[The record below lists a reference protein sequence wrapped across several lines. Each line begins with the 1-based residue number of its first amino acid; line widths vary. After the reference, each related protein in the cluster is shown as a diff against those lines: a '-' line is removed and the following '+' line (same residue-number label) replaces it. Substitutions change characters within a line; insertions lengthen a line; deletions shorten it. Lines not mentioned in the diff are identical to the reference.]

1 MEIVNT
7 PENIANNTGI
17 VLTLGFFDG
26 VHQGHKTLISTT
38 IAKAK
43 ALGLQSAVMTFWPHP
58 RLVLGKDPG
67 NLFFL
72 TTLPEKSELI
82 AKLGVDFFIVQEF
95 NETLAAME
103 AEEFVRFLAEDYKV
117 RHFVVGKNHRF
128 GKMAKGDFML
138 LEQLAPKYSYTVEAF
153 EPIQESSQNISST
166 NIRNAL
172 TDGELDHANNM
183 LGYPYLL
190 AGTIETG
197 RQLGRTIGFPTAN
210 IKPNDHLKLVPAH
223 GVYAVLLHV
232 DGKVEKG
239 MMNIGIRP
247 TVDNSLAR
255 TIEVHIINFNADIY
269 NHRIEVAFV
278 KKLRDEIKFPSI
290 EHLKTQLQV
299 DRNHAIE
306 VLENKNLDDFKN
318 YFLTLTV

>member
-1 MEIVNT
+1 MEIINT
-7 PENIANNTGI
+7 PENITNNTGI
-17 VLTLGFFDG
+17 AITLGFFDG
-26 VHQGHKTLISTT
+26 VHHGHKTLINTT
-38 IAKAK
+38 TAKAK
-43 ALGLQSAVMTFWPHP
+43 ADGLQSAVMTFWPHP

-82 AKLGVDFFIVQEF
+82 AKLGVDYFIVQEF
-95 NETLAAME
+95 NEAFAAME
-103 AEEFVRFLAEDYKV
+103 AEEFVRFLAEDYNV
-117 RHFVVGKNHRF
+117 RHFVVGKDHHF
-128 GKMAKGDFML
+128 GRMAKGNFEL
-138 LEQLAPKYSYTVEAF
+138 LEQLAPRYGYTVEAF
-153 EPIQESSQNISST
+153 DPIQESSHNISST

-172 TDGELDHANNM
+172 ASGDLEQANNM

-190 AGTIETG
+190 AGIIETG

-210 IKPNDHLKLVPAH
+210 IKPNDPLKLVPAH

-269 NHRIEVAFV
+269 NHQIEVAFI

-290 EHLKTQLQV
+290 DNLKTQLHL

>member
-7 PENIANNTGI
+7 PENIANNRGL

-26 VHQGHKTLISTT
+26 VHQGHKTLINTT
-38 IAKAK
+38 IARAK
-43 ALGLQSAVMTFWPHP
+43 ASGLQSAVMTFWPHP
-58 RLVLGKDPG
+58 RIVLGKDPS

-82 AKLGVDFFIVQEF
+82 AKLEVDYFIVQEF
-95 NETLAAME
+95 NETLAAIE
-103 AEEFVRFLAEDYKV
+103 AEEFIRTLVEDYKV

-128 GKMAKGDFML
+128 GKMAKGDFKL
-138 LEQLAPKYSYTVEAF
+138 LEELSQKYGYTVEAF
-153 EPIQESSQNISST
+153 DQIQNSSQNISST

-172 TDGELDHANNM
+172 TSGNLEQANSM

-210 IKPNDHLKLVPAH
+210 IKPNDPLKLVPAH

-232 DGKVEKG
+232 DGKVAKG

-269 NHRIEVAFV
+269 NHRIEVAFI
-278 KKLRDEIKFPSI
+278 KKLRDEIKFPSV
-290 EHLKTQLQV
+290 EELKAQLQF

-306 VLENKNLDDFKN
+306 VLENKDLDVFKN

>member
-1 MEIVNT
+1 MEIVNL
-7 PENIANNTGI
+7 PENITNNSGL

-26 VHQGHKTLISTT
+26 VHQGHKTLINRT
-38 IAKAK
+38 IAKAN
-43 ALGLQSAVMTFWPHP
+43 ALDFRSAVMTFWPHP
-58 RLVLGKDPG
+58 RLVLGKDPE

-82 AKLGVDFFIVQEF
+82 AKLGVDYFIVQEF
-95 NETLAAME
+95 NETLAAIE
-103 AEEFVRFLAEDYKV
+103 AEEFVRFLAEEYKV
-117 RHFVVGKNHRF
+117 RHFVVGKDHRF
-128 GKMAKGDFML
+128 GRMAKGDFRL
-138 LEQLAPKYSYTVEAF
+138 LEQLAPKYGYTVEAF
-153 EPIQESSQNISST
+153 DPIQESSENISST
-166 NIRNAL
+166 NIRDAL
-172 TDGELDHANNM
+172 SNGNLEHANSM

-210 IKPNDHLKLVPAH
+210 IKPNDTLKLVPAH

-247 TVDNSLAR
+247 TVDNTLAR
-255 TIEVHIINFNADIY
+255 TIEVHIINFDADIY

-290 EHLKTQLQV
+290 EHLKAQLHL
-299 DRNHAIE
+299 DRDHAIE
-306 VLENKNLDDFKN
+306 VLENKNLEVFKN
-318 YFLTLTV
+318 YFLTLSV

>member
-1 MEIVNT
+1 MEIVNL
-7 PENIANNTGI
+7 PENIDHNNGL

-26 VHQGHKTLISTT
+26 VHQGHKTLINRT
-38 IAKAK
+38 IAKAQTF
-43 ALGLQSAVMTFWPHP
+43 GLKSAVMSFWPHP

-95 NETLAAME
+95 NPTLASME
-103 AEEFVRFLAEDYKV
+103 AEEFIRFLAEDYKV
-117 RHFVVGKNHRF
+117 RHLIVGKNHRF
-128 GKMAKGDFML
+128 GKMAKGDFKL
-138 LEQLAPKYSYTVEAF
+138 LEQLAPKYGYTVEAF
-153 EPIQESSQNISST
+153 DPIQENSQNISST
-166 NIRNAL
+166 NIREAL
-172 TDGELDHANNM
+172 SSGELHQANGM

-210 IKPNDHLKLVPAH
+210 IKPNDPLKLIPAH

-247 TVDNSLAR
+247 TVDNTLSR
-255 TIEVHIINFNADIY
+255 TIEVHIINFDADIY

-278 KKLRDEIKFPSI
+278 KKLRNEIKFPSI
-290 EHLKTQLQV
+290 GELKTQLHR

-306 VLENKNLDDFKN
+306 VLEDKNLEVFKN

>member
-1 MEIVNT
+1 MEIVNS
-7 PENIANNTGI
+7 PDNITNNSGL

-26 VHQGHKTLISTT
+26 VHQGHKTLINRT
-38 IAKAK
+38 IAKAN
-43 ALGLQSAVMTFWPHP
+43 AFGFRSAVMTFWPHP

-95 NETLAAME
+95 NETLASME
-103 AEEFVRFLAEDYKV
+103 PEEFVRFLVEDYKV
-117 RHFVVGKNHRF
+117 RHFVIGKNHRF
-128 GKMAKGDFML
+128 GKRAKGDFAL
-138 LEQLAPKYSYTVEAF
+138 LETLSGRYGFTVEAF
-153 EPIQESSQNISST
+153 DPIQESSQNISST
-166 NIRNAL
+166 NIRDAL
-172 TDGELDHANNM
+172 TSGNLQHANGM

-210 IKPNDHLKLVPAH
+210 IKPNDPLKLVPAH

-247 TVDNSLAR
+247 TVDNTLAR
-255 TIEVHIINFNADIY
+255 TIEVHIIDFDADIY
-269 NHRIEVAFV
+269 NHSIEVAFI
-278 KKLRDEIKFPSI
+278 KKLRDEIKFPTI
-290 EHLKTQLQV
+290 DDLKAQLHL

-306 VLENKNLDDFKN
+306 VLEDKNLDVFKN
-318 YFLTLTV
+318 YFLTLSV

>member
-1 MEIVNT
+1 MNIVNT
-7 PENIANNTGI
+7 PENIANNRGL

-26 VHQGHKTLISTT
+26 VHQGHKTLINTT
-38 IAKAK
+38 IARAK
-43 ALGLQSAVMTFWPHP
+43 ASGLQSAVMTFWPHP
-58 RLVLGKDPG
+58 RIVLGKDAG

-82 AKLGVDFFIVQEF
+82 AKLGVDYFIVQEF
-95 NETLAAME
+95 NETLAAID
-103 AEEFVRFLAEDYKV
+103 AEEFIRTLVDDYKV

-128 GKMAKGDFML
+128 GKMAKGDFKL
-138 LEQLAPKYSYTVEAF
+138 LEELSQKYGYTVEAF
-153 EPIQESSQNISST
+153 DQIQKSSQNISST

-172 TDGELDHANNM
+172 TSGNLEQANSM

-210 IKPNDHLKLVPAH
+210 IKPNDPLKLVPAH

-232 DGKVEKG
+232 DGKVAKG

-269 NHRIEVAFV
+269 NHQIEVAFV
-278 KKLRDEIKFPSI
+278 RKLRDEIKFPSI
-290 EHLKTQLQV
+290 DDLKAQLAF

-306 VLENKNLDDFKN
+306 VLENKNLANFKN

>member
-1 MEIVNT
+1 MEVVNT
-7 PENIANNTGI
+7 PENIANNNGM

-38 IAKAK
+38 IARAK
-43 ALGLQSAVMTFWPHP
+43 AAGLQSAVMTFWPHP
-58 RLVLGKDPG
+58 RIVLGKDAG

-82 AKLGVDFFIVQEF
+82 AKLGVDYFVVQEF
-95 NETLAAME
+95 SKTLAEIE
-103 AEEFVRFLAEDYKV
+103 AEAFIRTLVDDYKV

-128 GKMAKGDFML
+128 GKMAKGDFKL
-138 LEQLAPKYSYTVEAF
+138 LEKLSQQYGYTVEAF
-153 EPIQESSQNISST
+153 DQVQKGSQNISST
-166 NIRNAL
+166 NIRDAL
-172 TDGELDHANNM
+172 SQGDLEQANGM

-210 IKPNDHLKLVPAH
+210 IKPNDPLKLVPAH

-232 DGKVEKG
+232 DGKVAKG

-255 TIEVHIINFNADIY
+255 TIEVHIIDFNADIY
-269 NHRIEVAFV
+269 NHRIEVAFI
-278 KKLRDEIKFPSI
+278 KKLRDEIKFPSVDALKAQL
-290 EHLKTQLQV
+290 HL
-299 DRNHAIE
+299 DRSRAVE
-306 VLENKNLDDFKN
+306 ALENKDLDVFKN